1 VPGGIAARLGGE
13 EFVLILPGT
22 GERDAHRVLEQVRT
36 AVAAHDWRGLT
47 QRLPVTISIG
57 AATAP
62 DEGLERSSLLA
73 AADQRLYVAKRSGRN
88 RLVTTDRRPTGHP
101 ADDVRHVRTR

>member
-1 VPGGIAARLGGE
+1 MVGIQRPAIAFCR
-13 EFVLILPGT
+13 PW
-22 GERDAHRVLEQVRT
+22 A
-36 AVAAHDWRGLT
+36 AAHDWRGLT

-73 AADQRLYVAKRSGRN
+73 VADQRLYVAKRSGRN
-88 RLVTTDRRPTGHP
+88 RLVTSDGQPTGRP